1 MPRSEVESADLLV
14 CVGDQTTLR
23 LASTLLHPPSAD
35 LYTSSLSHL
44 GSEAPRP
51 LPIPVLLL
59 HPDSHKEDLSQLMT
73 NSHSKDSSQ
82 LLMTDNENETDK
94 DLVMAALRGDLP
106 LRKELLEVVVEMEEE
121 ETTAIA
127 LEHLVI
133 SRGATMRPLQVL
145 VFVDEEQ
152 VALFEG
158 DGLLVATQGSSSGY
172 SLAAGGPLLHPG
184 LSALVVTPLACLRSA
199 PLVVPTSSSIA
210 FKLSP
215 DSNAPACVTV
225 DGRLVSHLY
234 KSEVVHV
241 KLPQLPLTLVVST
254 GQKKTGRAN
263 DNGTG

>member
-1 MPRSEVESADLLV
+1 MDESTTSLSLIFVARLASDLANEGVWVVVSLPNATCSTFTRTERNLPSFTPSCPSFTPNVPRSEVRFLVKLFVKTCSSLIVDLSAKVESADLLV

-106 LRKELLEVVVEMEEE
+106 LRKEMLEVVLYCLYY
-121 ETTAIA
+121 IA
-127 LEHLVI
+127 GT
-133 SRGATMRPLQVL
+133 SQ
-145 VFVDEEQ
+145 
-152 VALFEG
+152 
-158 DGLLVATQGSSSGY
+158 SS
-172 SLAAGGPLLHPG
+172 
-184 LSALVVTPLACLRSA
+184 CL
-199 PLVVPTSSSIA
+199 
-210 FKLSP
+210 
-215 DSNAPACVTV
+215 D
-225 DGRLVSHLY
+225 
-234 KSEVVHV
+234 
-241 KLPQLPLTLVVST
+241 
-254 GQKKTGRAN
+254 
-263 DNGTG
+263 